1 MIEEREEKSL
11 DLNEIRLKKRYN
23 WKTSMQSLS
32 LNSEQSTQKREIV
45 EVEEEV

>member
-1 MIEEREEKSL
+1 MYTKKMIEEREEKSL

-32 LNSEQSTQKREIV
+32 LNKVHRKERDC
-45 EVEEEV
+45 